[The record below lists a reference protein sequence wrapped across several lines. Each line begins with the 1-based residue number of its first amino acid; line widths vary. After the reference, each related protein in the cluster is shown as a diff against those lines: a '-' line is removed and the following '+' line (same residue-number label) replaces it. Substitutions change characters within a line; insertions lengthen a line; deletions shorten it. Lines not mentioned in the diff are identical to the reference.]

1 MGLSLPAK
9 KSVVLRSYI
18 GHPARP
24 RASDTLFSVNLNVE
38 WDIQMRLNPRINSIT
53 PFAPINKFIES
64 YTLRLLELMEQYLV
78 GIYLTGSLSYGD
90 FDVGSSDI
98 DITNITT
105 GKLSQD
111 ELRTLEQLH
120 DALHVDFPEWAARFE
135 CTYTP
140 VEMLSYSIP
149 PGSPRPWYNG
159 IENHLYKEAP
169 YGNEWVINN
178 YLLYES
184 SITLAGIDFKNIS
197 APISIREVQKACV
210 KDFQTEWRHKI
221 YDKSFLGNDHYTSY
235 FVLNLCRILYT
246 IFNARSGTK
255 KQSSEWVKSE
265 YPKWEEVIVSAQNWK
280 YGKAMIERD
289 KIKGFAGFIFN
300 EIENSDLYK
309 SIYPGDSI

>member
-1 MGLSLPAK
+1 MTDGTLDNGLSSCEL
-9 KSVVLRSYI
+9 SVDIAGKIRLVE
-18 GHPARP
+18 H
-24 RASDTLFSVNLNVE
+24 FE

-53 PFAPINKFIES
+53 PYATINQFIES
-64 YTLRLLELMEQYLV
+64 YTLRLLELMEQNLV
-78 GIYLTGSLSYGD
+78 GIYLTRSLSYGD
-90 FDVGSSDI
+90 FDLGSSDI

-111 ELRTLEQLH
+111 ELSILEQFH
-120 DALHVDFPEWAARFE
+120 HALHVDFQEWAARFE

-140 VEMLSYSIP
+140 VEMLRYSFSP
-149 PGSPRPWYNG
+149 EAPRPWYNG
-159 IENHLYKEAP
+159 PENHLYKEAP

-178 YLLYES
+178 YLLYEY

-197 APISIREVQKACV
+197 APIRIQEVQKACV

-221 YDKSFLGNDHYTSY
+221 YDKAFLSNDHYTSY
-235 FVLNLCRILYT
+235 FVLNLCRILFT

-265 YPKWEEVIVSAQNWK
+265 YPKWEEVIISAQKWE
-280 YGKAMIERD
+280 YGKAMIDRD
-289 KIKGFAGFIFN
+289 KIIAFARFIFN
-300 EIENSDLYK
+300 EIENSDFYK